1 MPTICYG
8 IVLVIRKSSPV
19 EIFNNIVMG
28 VIVAVK
34 GKHPVGTRPHER
46 LQDEVVDRLGGPAV
60 EVDTTVA
67 A

>member
-1 MPTICYG
+1 
-8 IVLVIRKSSPV
+8 
-19 EIFNNIVMG
+19 MG